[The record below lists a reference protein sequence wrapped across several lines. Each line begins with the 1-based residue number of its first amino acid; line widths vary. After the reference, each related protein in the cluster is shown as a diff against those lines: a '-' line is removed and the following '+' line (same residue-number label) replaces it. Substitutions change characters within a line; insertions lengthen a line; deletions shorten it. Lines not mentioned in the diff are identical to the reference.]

1 MQIVVSGS
9 SSARIQVSQ
18 SGNTVLVQKPT
29 TSIVSV
35 ITAGPQG
42 PAFGGQQFFDFPA
55 IEGLSVADSGVTLKW
70 NGVQYTPA
78 TELGPNLTINGG
90 AF

>member
-1 MQIVVSGS
+1 MQVVISGA
-9 SSARIQVSQ
+9 SSARVQVSE
-18 SGNTVLVQKPT
+18 SGNTVLVQKPIS
-29 TSIVSV
+29 SIVSIV
-35 ITAGPQG
+35 TAGPQG

-55 IEGLSVADSGVTLKW
+55 IEGLSVTDSGATLKW
-70 NGVQYTPA
+70 NGVQYTPT